1 MAIGIALFVVKMMVT
16 KGLEVKDLSKN
27 LDWAVWLGVGGALS
41 ALLASILFTCAGC
54 GANYEGYYRGDV

>member
-1 MAIGIALFVVKMMVT
+1 MAIGIALFVVKTMVK

-27 LDWAVWLGVGGALS
+27 LDWAVWLGVGGALA

-54 GANYEGYYRGDV
+54 GASYEGYYRGDV